1 MKPNGIWLRRA
12 VGADSDEPDGFLGG
26 EFVSGPLAEVGGE
39 VEHDDPFYFKTSR
52 VLETRE
58 VCCEEKF
65 FMPKLKTHKA
75 TSKRFKKTGTG
86 KLVRTHIGKS
96 HLRRRTSKRVKRS
109 LDKTEE
115 VLNKGNLRRVH
126 RLAPFLK

>member
-1 MKPNGIWLRRA
+1 
-12 VGADSDEPDGFLGG
+12 
-26 EFVSGPLAEVGGE
+26 
-39 VEHDDPFYFKTSR
+39 
-52 VLETRE
+52 
-58 VCCEEKF
+58 
-65 FMPKLKTHKA
+65 MPKLKTHKA

-115 VLNKGNLRRVH
+115 VLTKGNLRRVH
-126 RLAPFLK
+126 RLAPFIK